1 MASLNFAAIERE
13 VQIVCGDIN
22 EWLKYTDDRGQGY
35 QGDTTGLGP
44 GDRAVWD
51 NIHKLWVGLAA
62 YRETCERATTLAWT
76 WFRPPVFPTMVII
89 CERTLQKFPIAIL
102 ESNLDSIAL
111 NSLSFALAHEMLH
124 TQLLGLR
131 MKTFTYMYWISG
143 HLY

>member
-1 MASLNFAAIERE
+1 MTEAKGIKVIPQDWARAIE
-13 VQIVCGDIN
+13 QSGTT
-22 EWLKYTDDRGQGY
+22 YTR
-35 QGDTTGLGP
+35 
-44 GDRAVWD
+44 
-51 NIHKLWVGLAA
+51 LWVGLAA